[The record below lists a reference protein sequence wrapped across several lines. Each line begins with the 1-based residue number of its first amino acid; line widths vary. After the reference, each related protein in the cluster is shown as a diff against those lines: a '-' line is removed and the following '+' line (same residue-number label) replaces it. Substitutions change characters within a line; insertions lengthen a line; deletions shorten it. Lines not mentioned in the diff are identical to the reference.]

1 MTYQN
6 SRCLPTPF
14 YAKRL
19 GDPHRSGAEN
29 LAHCKVRW
37 ASATSCSHRNTQGKK
52 KKEEEKKKVSVD
64 GGVTRDEKSVWVVR
78 SGGRTGRPFKSAYL

>member
-29 LAHCKVRW
+29 LARCKVRW
-37 ASATSCSHRNTQGKK
+37 ASATSYIGTAAHEEREKKTKK
-52 KKEEEKKKVSVD
+52 K
-64 GGVTRDEKSVWVVR
+64 GFFCRW
-78 SGGRTGRPFKSAYL
+78 